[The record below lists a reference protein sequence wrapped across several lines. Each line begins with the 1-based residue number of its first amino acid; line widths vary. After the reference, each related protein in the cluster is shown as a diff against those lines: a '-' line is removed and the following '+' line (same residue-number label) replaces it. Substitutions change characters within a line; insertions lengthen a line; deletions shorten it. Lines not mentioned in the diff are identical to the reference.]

1 MSDRRLLTQAEA
13 KRVLRHAGHTDEF
26 INEVL
31 RKLPNP
37 IDLDREHVVLE
48 SYGLTR
54 ENLLDRLG
62 GSP

>member
-1 MSDRRLLTQAEA
+1 VSDRRLLTQAEA
-13 KRVLRHAGHTDEF
+13 KRVLLRVGYTDEF

-31 RKLPNP
+31 RKLPDP
-37 IDLDREHVVLE
+37 IDLDREQVVLE
-48 SYGLTR
+48 SYGVTR

>member
-1 MSDRRLLTQAEA
+1 MSDRRLVTQAEA
-13 KRVLRHAGHTDEF
+13 RPVLRRVGYSDEF
-26 INEVL
+26 INEVFRQL
-31 RKLPNP
+31 SDP